1 MQNLLNQ
8 PVIIKLRSLTRK
20 LGLNTFIVRIFNIFS
35 SNSSNEYEA
44 KFKVALIRAINPRD
58 IVWDIGANVGYYTQ
72 LFVENL
78 DEKSK
83 IVSFEPN
90 PASYN
95 FLQKKSIEL
104 TRKKSVN
111 IKNFNVALG
120 EKQTVM
126 NFLLE
131 DDPTAPT
138 CRLVENIKE
147 PRKGKIIEVQVRKAE
162 SFMENN
168 NLENPSLIKIDVE
181 GYELEVLK
189 GMKHLL
195 ESSKCKNIFIEVHFS
210 ILEERGKSNAPF
222 TITKMLKESGF
233 RLIWLDISHI
243 HAYKN

>member
-20 LGLNTFIVRIFNIFS
+20 LGLNTFLVKKFNIFS

-120 EKQTVM
+120 EKT
-126 NFLLE
+126 
-131 DDPTAPT
+131 
-138 CRLVENIKE
+138 RL
-147 PRKGKIIEVQVRKAE
+147 
-162 SFMENN
+162 
-168 NLENPSLIKIDVE
+168 
-181 GYELEVLK
+181 
-189 GMKHLL
+189 
-195 ESSKCKNIFIEVHFS
+195 
-210 ILEERGKSNAPF
+210 
-222 TITKMLKESGF
+222 
-233 RLIWLDISHI
+233 
-243 HAYKN
+243 